1 MADTKA
7 QHIMATLNRVQKEG
21 SQWCVN
27 QTMWGEKYWIISV
40 MRHWLK
46 PGSNWI
52 KLPFICSGL
61 NNRLGGRRGKK
72 KKNLRFAQLFW
83 GTTFPHPCINPPS
96 VLTGTHVPSLNKCME
111 TLPSTGAKTAKAHK
125 DSPGCPRSNGA
136 KGGEKIFCSL
146 PRWDGL
152 VRPLSLDTRQVKER
166 LKLENSIYLIISQNN

>member
-7 QHIMATLNRVQKEG
+7 QHITATLNRVQKEG

-40 MRHWLK
+40 VRHWLK

-61 NNRLGGRRGKK
+61 NNRLGGR
-72 KKNLRFAQLFW
+72 KKNKKLKVCSTVLRYHLSSPLYKSTICAPRH
-83 GTTFPHPCINPPS
+83 TC
-96 VLTGTHVPSLNKCME
+96 SLSQQMHGDPTKHRSQK
-111 TLPSTGAKTAKAHK
+111 STRHTKAPQAA
-125 DSPGCPRSNGA
+125 PGLKEQ

-146 PRWDGL
+146 PRWAGL

>member
-61 NNRLGGRRGKK
+61 NNRLGGRKK

-96 VLTGTHVPSLNKCME
+96 VLTGTHVPSLNKCTE
-111 TLPSTGAKTAKAHK
+111 TLPSTEAKKAQGTQK
-125 DSPGCPRSNGA
+125 
-136 KGGEKIFCSL
+136 L
-146 PRWDGL
+146 PRL
-152 VRPLSLDTRQVKER
+152 PQV
-166 LKLENSIYLIISQNN
+166 

>member
-27 QTMWGEKYWIISV
+27 QTMWREKYWIISV

-61 NNRLGGRRGKK
+61 NNRLGGIKK
-72 KKNLRFAQLFW
+72 KKKKKLKVCSTVLRYHLSSPLYKSTICAHRH
-83 GTTFPHPCINPPS
+83 TC
-96 VLTGTHVPSLNKCME
+96 SLSQQMHGDPTKHRSQK
-111 TLPSTGAKTAKAHK
+111 STRHTKAPQAA
-125 DSPGCPRSNGA
+125 PGL
-136 KGGEKIFCSL
+136 KEQKGEKRSFAHC
-146 PRWDGL
+146 PGETAWC
-152 VRPLSLDTRQVKER
+152 VLSASTRVK
-166 LKLENSIYLIISQNN
+166 